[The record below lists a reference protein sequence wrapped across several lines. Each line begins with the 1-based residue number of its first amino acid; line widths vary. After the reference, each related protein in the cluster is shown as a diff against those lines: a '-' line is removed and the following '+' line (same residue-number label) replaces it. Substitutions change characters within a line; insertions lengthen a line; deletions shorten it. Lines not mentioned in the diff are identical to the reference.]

1 MDAADVGCY
10 ELNSRPQISSKSQS
24 CAETVA
30 LFSTVLGLFVS
41 GPSSAKNVMSFS
53 AVLRMIAVGFNKDPK
68 LVMRSGISEK
78 KSLQCS
84 FAQPVRISIDVV
96 SSAVAMASLR

>member
-1 MDAADVGCY
+1 
-10 ELNSRPQISSKSQS
+10 
-24 CAETVA
+24 
-30 LFSTVLGLFVS
+30 
-41 GPSSAKNVMSFS
+41 
-53 AVLRMIAVGFNKDPK
+53 MIAVGFNKDPK